1 MERPVGSF
9 PLWNQSYQWPLQAV
23 VSEVRTSAIS
33 FYYCHADEVD
43 LHFKKK
49 SDVVRYLLIVQS
61 WKIYL
66 TKVPWYYIV
75 FIEKIFKNKKAK
87 CKLNNHIYEGNNC
100 SLFCDEY
107 YYRICQTRPRLKAFF
122 AIQRNLT
129 WLILKLWYKNVKCLK
144 NVIPRLIFS
153 INLPK
158 KYTWYVSLHST

>member
-1 MERPVGSF
+1 MLFRFTIVMLMRLIYILKEKVTWWDTFLLFNHGKF
-9 PLWNQSYQWPLQAV
+9 TLQ
-23 VSEVRTSAIS
+23 RFHDIM
-33 FYYCHADEVD
+33 
-43 LHFKKK
+43 L
-49 SDVVRYLLIVQS
+49 YLLRKFS
-61 WKIYL
+61 KI
-66 TKVPWYYIV
+66 
-75 FIEKIFKNKKAK
+75 KKAK

-129 WLILKLWYKNVKCLK
+129 WLILKLWYKNVKRLK
-144 NVIPRLIFS
+144 NVIPRFIFS